1 MIKGVKKITYISG
14 KIDTNK
20 TSGTRIIA
28 FANEWIVFGIKEWEA
43 GTTETEKLTGVTWLC
58 QSYNRTKIIGKTV
71 TPNGKNFKFKIPKSL
86 CGVYTYYLEASLSGK
101 TDVRQTGLFVTGYCE
116 AKITKAQWIESPHGI
131 AINSPIDYGTT
142 AFIDIKTEGLNGF
155 KSLAVEI
162 YKKEGDKLITTV
174 NSENVIDGVTVVEV
188 KTTFFQIL
196 KPTESFYIKVK
207 NPNTGKYVLDG
218 NNNEKH
224 ANFLEVK
231 NVFTPPPNPFFPTNT
246 TALKVGKPDA
256 NRKDY
261 SKPYSFNITFE
272 IDKKAKTVVP
282 LGILD
287 FENKYENPYFSFKY
301 NLTKGD
307 LDSLNFEILDEDRKV
322 IYQMGYLKPIIV
334 IAHKKPM
341 VLMEVDGA
349 IPKFEPLKPIKYFDI
364 ATIFKK
370 FEVKDDDYT
379 KIGEY
384 IIHWDG
390 FDNNEVYDST
400 IFNDKKLTARIK
412 AVKGIEQKTIEVDFE
427 TSYDQVQW
435 VDVKINKKTKRIDTT
450 LRVNLT
456 DGGAN
461 GVKCNTYTTEDET
474 SYETFTPSTNQ
485 PDPFKD
491 TKVTICD
498 WDKIPT
504 TVIKPNQPIIKT
516 RTKTFEEL
524 KKMVL
529 SGLEHY
535 WGRNKTRS
543 VANHVKIKY
552 SYEVFIHALDSNK
565 KALNALPLV
574 YMTNGDWM
582 RSGNPGGSYSDN
594 NLDDDALDALPDLGI
609 IQRLSY
615 NTGYIK
621 HDWDNDKNNGWRYY
635 TDTDN
640 GGYYDAISEFKET
653 AAHEIG
659 HELLQ
664 AYGGTV
670 YSWQHKGSSYYLPQ
684 DTKPIKGDETMWGK
698 IKHLDEMTETS
709 GEYYPKSPN
718 EIDLMKYY
726 NSNDK
731 NGNFIA
737 GSDSNRLIA
746 SEKDVLGLIWLTK
759 IKIR

>member
-28 FANEWIVFGIKEWEA
+28 LANEWIVFGIKEWEA
-43 GTTETEKLTGVTWLC
+43 GTTETEKLNGVTWLC
-58 QSYNRTKIIGKTV
+58 QSYNRTKIIGRTV

-116 AKITKAQWIESPHGI
+116 AKITKAQWIESPQGS
-131 AINSPIDYGTT
+131 AINSLIDYGTT

-162 YKKEGDKLITTV
+162 YKKEDNKLITTL
-174 NSENVIDGVTVVEV
+174 NSENVIDGATVVEV
-188 KTTFFQIL
+188 KTTFFRIL

-272 IDKKAKTVVP
+272 MDKKAKTVVP

-341 VLMEVDGA
+341 VLMEVEGA
-349 IPKFEPLKPIKYFDI
+349 IPKLEPLKPIKYFDI

-400 IFNDKKLTARIK
+400 IFNDKKLNARIK
-412 AVKGIEQKTIEVDFE
+412 AVKGIESKTIEVDFE
-427 TSYDQVQW
+427 TSYDKVQW

-461 GVKCNTYTTEDET
+461 GLKCNTYTTEDET
-474 SYETFTPSTNQ
+474 SYETFTPTTNQ

-498 WDKIPT
+498 WDKIPK
-504 TVIKPNQPIIKT
+504 VAIINNGSQIPIKI

-524 KKMVL
+524 KKMALTGINRFWSRNSENIGKGIKIANDLFQNNIKATQDENGMVAPKIIYFTN
-529 SGLEHY
+529 SEN
-535 WGRNKTRS
+535 GRFNRS
-543 VANHVKIKY
+543 HNW
-552 SYEVFIHALDSNK
+552 E
-565 KALNALPLV
+565 
-574 YMTNGDWM
+574 
-582 RSGNPGGSYSDN
+582 GSRELY
-594 NLDDDALDALPDLGI
+594 
-609 IQRLSY
+609 Y
-615 NTGYIK
+615 KVGY
-621 HDWDNDKNNGWRYY
+621 
-635 TDTDN
+635 T
-640 GGYYDAISEFKET
+640 YYDDWEDYPKNSIVFKSEGWYFKKEKEMLNSFLET
-653 AAHEIG
+653 TAHEIG
-659 HELLQ
+659 HQLLFE
-664 AYGGTV
+664 YGGRDHSYTHKKTSHW
-670 YSWQHKGSSYYLPQ
+670 SWIIQ
-684 DTKPIKGDETMWGK
+684 DPIPGTK
-698 IKHLDEMTETS
+698 
-709 GEYYPKSPN
+709 YPKDG
-718 EIDLMKYY
+718 EIDLMKYVDESEY
-726 NSNDK
+726 SVKDY
-731 NGNFIA
+731 FSRIIL
-737 GSDSNRLIA
+737 SELDSSKL
-746 SEKDVLGLIWLTK
+746 LWLTK
-759 IKIR
+759 LKIK

>member
-28 FANEWIVFGIKEWEA
+28 LANEWIVFGIKEWEA

-101 TDVRQTGLFVTGYCE
+101 TDFRQTGLFVTGYCE
-116 AKITKAQWIESPHGI
+116 AKIIKAQWSESPHGS

-174 NSENVIDGVTVVEV
+174 NSENVIDGATVVEV

-207 NPNTGKYVLDG
+207 NPNTGKYVLDV

-301 NLTKGD
+301 NLTKDD

-334 IAHKKPM
+334 IANKKPM
-341 VLMEVDGA
+341 VLMEVEGA
-349 IPKFEPLKPIKYFDI
+349 IPKLEPLKPIKYFDI

-390 FDNNEVYDST
+390 FDINEVYDST
-400 IFNDKKLTARIK
+400 IFNNKKLTARIK
-412 AVKGIEQKTIEVDFE
+412 AVKGIESKTIEVDFE

-456 DGGAN
+456 DGGAV
-461 GVKCNTYTTEDET
+461 GLDSKIEK
-474 SYETFTPSTNQ
+474 
-485 PDPFKD
+485 FKD
-491 TKVTICD
+491 PLDDPRAPAFRERIVYD
-498 WDKIPT
+498 WDKIPAT
-504 TVIKPNQPIIKT
+504 KIKSNQPIIKT
-516 RTKTFEEL
+516 RIRSFADLVKLTKDGFEY
-524 KKMVL
+524 
-529 SGLEHY
+529 H
-535 WGRNKTRS
+535 WGRNK
-543 VANHVKIKY
+543 NHLEAKNVIINGLAFE
-552 SYEVFIHALDSNK
+552 SFVNLSNTTEK
-565 KALNALPLV
+565 TLGKLELIFN
-574 YMTNGDWM
+574 TNNDWL
-582 RSGNPGGSYSDN
+582 RSGNPGTIKDPITFVGNIVSRE
-594 NLDDDALDALPDLGI
+594 AI
-609 IQRLSY
+609 CY
-615 NTGYIK
+615 NVGYIK
-621 HDWDNDKNNGWRYY
+621 YSNDW
-635 TDTDN
+635 
-640 GGYYDAISEFKET
+640 GYSFEANEDLDFRFTS
-653 AAHEIG
+653 AHEIG
-659 HELLQ
+659 HEILKK
-664 AYGGTV
+664 YGGTI
-670 YSWQHKGSSYYLPQ
+670 YSYGHKGSVNTVTQSSN
-684 DTKPIKGDETMWGK
+684 KNA
-698 IKHLDEMTETS
+698 IKHPVS
-709 GEYYPKSPN
+709 GEIDIMPYYTDN
-718 EIDLMKYY
+718 LNY
-726 NSNDK
+726 
-731 NGNFIA
+731 
-737 GSDSNRLIA
+737 
-746 SEKDVLGLIWLTK
+746 SEYKRYSAEVKDVLSLIWLTK
-759 IKIR
+759 IKVK